1 MRQIALDTETTGLSP
16 EKGHRV
22 IEIGCI
28 EMINRRITD
37 NHYHCYINPRR
48 DIDPG
53 AEQVHGISADFLQ
66 DKPLFNDIA
75 PQFIEYLTGAD
86 EIIIHNAPFDVG
98 FLNAELRRFQKKRS
112 MLSICS
118 KIIDT
123 LEMAR
128 SKHPGQHN
136 NLDAL
141 CKRYGVNNAHRDLHG
156 ALVDADLL
164 ARVYLFMTG
173 GQDSFFDMGEE
184 TTLSKDKSKNNKPV
198 RQASQNKA
206 APAIDKKKLFVLKAN
221 ETENKAHAAYMAE
234 LEEKS

>member
-28 EMINRRITD
+28 EIINRRITE
-37 NHYHCYINPRR
+37 NNYHCYINPQRG
-48 DIDPG
+48 IDPG
-53 AEQVHGISADFLQ
+53 AEQVHGISAEFLK
-66 DKPLFNDIA
+66 DKPLFGDIA
-75 PQFIEYLTGAD
+75 PAFIEYLTGAD

-98 FLNAELRRFQKKRS
+98 FLNAELKRLRKKQS
-112 MLSICS
+112 MLSICPN
-118 KIIDT
+118 IVDT

-141 CKRYGVNNAHRDLHG
+141 CKRYGVSNEHRDLHG

-164 ARVYLFMTG
+164 ARVYLLMTG
-173 GQDSFFDMGEE
+173 GQESFFDER
-184 TTLSKDKSKNNKPV
+184 SVASKNKLQTN
-198 RQASQNKA
+198 ASATHA
-206 APAIDKKKLFVLKAN
+206 ANITATVDKKKLFVQKATAP
-221 ETENKAHAAYMAE
+221 ECKAHEDYMAE
-234 LEEKS
+234 LEKEC